1 MRDFEI
7 PAKLTPPQ
15 PSGLYTRTRLFAIL
29 DESHKHNRAV
39 WIDAPGGAGK
49 TSLATSYGHSRGLN
63 ILWYQVDT
71 GDLDVA
77 SLFYYLAVAT
87 QKAAPQYPNALPA
100 LRSEFLADIAT
111 FTRHFFRE
119 LYNRL
124 PKQSLIVFDNCELVA
139 EDSHWQI
146 ILRTAI
152 TELPDHISLMV
163 LSRTAPPPNL
173 ARLQMSKKLDQLD
186 WAMLRL
192 TPEENAAICELHQSR
207 ALTTQELTQL
217 YEKTEGWVA
226 GLTLL
231 LERHND
237 NFQQALAVKQPLL
250 FDFFA
255 GELFE
260 QATQSEQEFMLKTA
274 LLHQVTVETAGQLS
288 GQDNA
293 ATILRDFTRRNFFTV
308 RHSGRKEDSYSYHPL
323 FREFLL
329 ARIERNTTPEEL
341 HQLRNQAANIIEHEG
356 DVDQALDLHQTN
368 RNWAEMERL
377 IFLHAPG
384 LSRQGRTKRLV
395 RWLESV
401 PKDHLD
407 RSPWLLYWL
416 GFSNLTANPGGA
428 FAPLDQAYRL
438 FEQHENATGLYTAWS
453 TIVESIIYAWSTFH
467 HLIPWIERFDRIVTR
482 LPVPDDQALADE
494 ITCTRFLALMY
505 AKPQHP
511 DMVDCGDKVGNIL
524 MGTANAGLCARIA
537 PHYLMYQ
544 MWWLADLHKAKVGL
558 QALEAFR
565 QETTFPL
572 AQIAWHAGSAG
583 YYWMK
588 AQKAECQEAV
598 DQGLALADATGAHA
612 WDVFLAAQGAA
623 VNLWSSEV
631 DMATADRYLQ
641 RMECQIDPERLLDR
655 FLYHWLLA
663 FRHYHLNELPIALE
677 HVVLARH
684 FIERG
689 GWVYLTPTVYMDQAR
704 VLHYLGK
711 TDEAQQLLRSAFD
724 LNELPY
730 SSPPRD
736 YFKYITQAE
745 ISLAAGREDEALEA
759 LTQGLALAHRQGFES
774 HSWWH
779 APTMARL
786 YAFALNHK
794 IETDYVQAMIR
805 KHQLS
810 PPEDIACPASWPLPV
825 HLHTLGELRILV
837 EGEPLRFTG
846 KSQQKLLDLLK
857 ALIVYGKR
865 GIKQETLA
873 DLLWPDTD
881 GDAIKS
887 TVNATVHR
895 LRKMLKHRDAVLV
908 QNRRIYLNPRCCWV
922 DAWSLEESL
931 EWHKAA
937 PAPLEPILDHISGP
951 FLAGDTEPHILFYR
965 DQLSAKLTQLLNT
978 RHKEL
983 SRLENPSAL
992 VSLCEQALT
1001 LDPTLEPFYHHLV
1014 RAYAANGQTAEAMRS
1029 YQRYQRFL
1037 QTHPETKPSTD
1048 IQMLYNELTK

>member
-1 MRDFEI
+1 MKEFEV
-7 PAKLTPPQ
+7 PAKLTAPQ
-15 PSGLYTRTRLFAIL
+15 PSGLYSRTRLFSVL
-29 DESHKHNRAV
+29 DESHRRNRAV
-39 WIDAPGGAGK
+39 WVDAPGGAGK
-49 TSLATSYGHSRGLN
+49 TSLASSYGHSRELN
-63 ILWYQVDT
+63 ILWYQIDT
-71 GDLDVA
+71 GDLDIA
-77 SLFYYLAVAT
+77 SLFYYLAVAA
-87 QKAAPQYPNALPA
+87 QKAAPQYPSALPA
-100 LRSEFLADIAT
+100 LRSEFLSDIAT

-119 LYNRL
+119 LYTRL
-124 PKQSLIVFDNCELVA
+124 PKHSLIVFDNCELVA
-139 EDSHWQI
+139 EDSQWQI

-152 TELPDHISLMV
+152 TELPDPLSLMV

-186 WAMLRL
+186 WKMLRL
-192 TPEENAAICELHQSR
+192 TSEENAAICELHQTR
-207 ALTTQELTQL
+207 ALSPQELKQL
-217 YEKTEGWVA
+217 HEKTEGWVA

-237 NFQQALAVKQPLL
+237 NFQHALAINQPLL

-255 GELFE
+255 DELFE
-260 QATQSEQEFMLKTA
+260 QASQSEQEFMLKTA
-274 LLHQVTVETAGQLS
+274 LLHQVTVDTARELS
-288 GQDNA
+288 GEENA
-293 ATILRDFTRRNFFTV
+293 GTILRDFTHRNFFTV
-308 RHSGRKEDSYSYHPL
+308 RHPGRTEDSYSYHPL

-329 ARIERNTTPEEL
+329 ARIERVTTPDAL
-341 HQLRNQAANIIEHEG
+341 NRLRAQAAHIIERQG
-356 DVDQALDLHQTN
+356 DIDQALDLHQAN
-368 RNWAEMERL
+368 QNWTDMERL
-377 IFLHAPG
+377 ILLHAPS
-384 LSRQGRTKRLV
+384 LSRQGRTKRLA

-401 PKDHLD
+401 PGEHLD

-416 GFSNLTANPGGA
+416 GYSNLTANPGGA
-428 FAPLDQAYRL
+428 FTPLNQAYRL
-438 FEQHENATGLYTAWS
+438 FEQQKNATGLYTAWS

-467 HLIPWIERFDRIVTR
+467 HLIPWIERFDRIVTQ
-482 LPVPDDQALADE
+482 LPIPEDQALADE
-494 ITCTRFLALMY
+494 VTCTRFLALMY

-511 DMVDCGDKVGNIL
+511 DMVDCGDKVGDIL

-623 VNLWSSEV
+623 VNLWASEV
-631 DMATADRYLQ
+631 DLATADRYLQ
-641 RMECQIDPERLLDR
+641 RMERQIDPERLLDR

-677 HVVLARH
+677 HVILARH

-704 VLHYLGK
+704 VLHYVGK
-711 TDEAQQLLRSAFD
+711 TDEAQQLLRCAFD

-736 YFKYITQAE
+736 YFKHITQAE
-745 ISLAAGREDEALEA
+745 ISLAAGREDDALEA
-759 LTQGLALAHRQGFES
+759 LTQGLSLAHRQGFES

-786 YAFALNHK
+786 YAFALSHE

-805 KHQLS
+805 KHRLS
-810 PPEDIACPASWPLPV
+810 PPEDIACPEAWPLPV
-825 HLHTLGELRILV
+825 HLHTMGELHILV

-846 KSQQKLLDLLK
+846 KSQQKPLDLLK

-865 GIKQETLA
+865 GITQETLA

-881 GDAIKS
+881 GGAIKS
-887 TVNATVHR
+887 TVNSTVHR
-895 LRKMLKHRDAVLV
+895 LRKLLKHPDAVLV
-908 QNRRIYLNPRCCWV
+908 QNRRLYLNPRCCWV

-931 EWHKAA
+931 ESHKAA
-937 PAPLEPILDHISGP
+937 STRLETLLDQLNGQ

-965 DQLSAKLTQLLNT
+965 DQLSAKLT
-978 RHKEL
+978 H
-983 SRLENPSAL
+983 RLKTHLTEPNRQQDPSAL
-992 VSLCEQALT
+992 ISLCERALT
-1001 LDPTLEPFYHHLV
+1001 LDPTLEPFYQHLV
-1014 RAYAANGQTAEAMRS
+1014 KAYAANGQTAEALKA
-1029 YQRYQRFL
+1029 YHRYQRFL
-1037 QTHPETKPSTD
+1037 QTHPGTTPPTD
-1048 IQMLYNELTK
+1048 IQMLYNDLTK